1 MAFTYSPTTALKTRE
16 VYEQYQ
22 STEKVEQREE
32 NTSKE
37 TIQPLTLVVRDAAIR
52 NTSCKTI

>member
-1 MAFTYSPTTALKTRE
+1 MAFTYSPTTALK